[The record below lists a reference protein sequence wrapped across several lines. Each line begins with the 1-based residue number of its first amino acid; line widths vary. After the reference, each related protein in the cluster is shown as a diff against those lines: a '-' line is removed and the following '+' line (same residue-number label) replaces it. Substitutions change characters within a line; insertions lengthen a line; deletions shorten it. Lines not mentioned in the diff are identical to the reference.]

1 MKDFEN
7 VTLDDMK
14 SGVNEQIGGFMDEQT
29 NNMLSLVK
37 EHESEQDY
45 WFVKYYLM
53 PSFCIFT
60 MGGMAAQIN
69 ENAWIKPW
77 EGVSEDLK
85 EQTIDMLKDMTNK
98 DMWELFKGREEL
110 AFRLFAYGTH
120 QAQLGKQEEER
131 KKSARKDWSYAVITF
146 AGKDDKIHSCEM
158 RVVETEE
165 RAKQI
170 YDKADMENDD
180 MAIMLHVHPH
190 VKELLGEVKNAI
202 DVLSI
207 LNGNSDKC
215 IPIHVNDKLM
225 DFLQGNANKEE
236 NVSI

>member
-1 MKDFEN
+1 MRDFEN
-7 VTLDDMK
+7 ITLDDMK

-45 WFVKYYLM
+45 WFVKYYLV
-53 PSFCIFT
+53 PSFSIFT
-60 MGGMAAQIN
+60 LGGMATLIN

-85 EQTIDMLKDMTNK
+85 EQTIDMLKDMANE
-98 DMWELFKGREEL
+98 DMWKLFKGREEL

-120 QAQLGKQEEER
+120 QAQSDKQEEER
-131 KKSARKDWSYAVITF
+131 RKAERKDWSYAVITF
-146 AGKDDKIHSCEM
+146 TGKDDEIHSCEI
-158 RVVETEE
+158 RIVETEE
-165 RAKQI
+165 RAKQL
-170 YDKADMENDD
+170 YDEADIENDN
-180 MAIMLHVHPH
+180 MAVMLHVSPH
-190 VKELLGEVKNAI
+190 AKELLSEVKNVI
-202 DVLSI
+202 DIPSI

-225 DFLQGNANKEE
+225 DFLQRNASE
-236 NVSI
+236 

>member
-1 MKDFEN
+1 MRDFEN

-14 SGVNEQIGGFMDEQT
+14 SGVNEQIGGFMDEKT
-29 NNMLSLVK
+29 SNMLSLVK

-85 EQTIDMLKDMTNK
+85 EQTIDMLKDMTNE
-98 DMWELFKGREEL
+98 DMWKLFKGREEL

-120 QAQLGKQEEER
+120 QAQLDRQEEEQ
-131 KKSARKDWSYAVITF
+131 KKAARKDWSYVVITF
-146 AGKDDKIHSCEM
+146 IEKGDEIYSCEI
-158 RVVETEE
+158 RIVETEE

-170 YDKADMENDD
+170 YDEADIENDY
-180 MAIMLHVHPH
+180 MTIMLHVSPH
-190 VKELLGEVKNAI
+190 AKELFSEVKSVTDI
-202 DVLSI
+202 PSVLH
-207 LNGNSDKC
+207 GNSDKC

-225 DFLQGNANKEE
+225 DFLLR
-236 NVSI
+236 NVDE